1 MVSVVRFTVN
11 NFREQFF
18 VMYYLERLSVLV
30 QLREKGS
37 TFGKLEATAE
47 SCCRCLPAVI
57 FLFRS
62 PFYLHSRVEFYTH
75 FICTHGTQINYKCE
89 LSSKLF
95 KDHLYCSL
103 WSHLLSLTLNH
114 TVYASYCFAFQALYC
129 ANRLIH
135 LLYSNSLWFLRINT
149 VCVYVCVR
157 ECGLVCMSSCPCV
170 CMCACV
176 RSVSTLWMKEVN
188 VQLHGSLS
196 FIDSQYVLLP
206 G

>member
-18 VMYYLERLSVLV
+18 VMYYLESLSVPV

-37 TFGKLEATAE
+37 IFRKLEATAE

-114 TVYASYCFAFQALYC
+114 TVFMHHIVLHFKLYTVQIGLYIYYIPILCGSYA
-129 ANRLIH
+129 
-135 LLYSNSLWFLRINT
+135 
-149 VCVYVCVR
+149 
-157 ECGLVCMSSCPCV
+157 
-170 CMCACV
+170 
-176 RSVSTLWMKEVN
+176 
-188 VQLHGSLS
+188 
-196 FIDSQYVLLP
+196 
-206 G
+206 